1 MILPKMIQ
9 PESCDALLC
18 IKFVIVSQLISFEL
32 AVIIIMFPKVLIGAV
47 PDRGGRTETMQEN
60 GDKNEFS
67 YSFFIF
73 LCQRVQILFDPLFC
87 DSCGSYPKLF

>member
-1 MILPKMIQ
+1 MIQ
-9 PESCDALLC
+9 PESCDSLLC
-18 IKFVIVSQLISFEL
+18 IKFVIVLQLISFEL

-73 LCQRVQILFDPLFC
+73 V
-87 DSCGSYPKLF
+87 PKGPNPV